1 MIDDRLTMQV
11 YQLFSQLL
19 SVVGTLGLVLYAY
32 ALLGI
37 IFIPIIFIYILLA
50 GFYRQSSREIKRID
64 SNQRSYIYSS
74 FGEQLIGLPSIRA
87 YRQQQHFRNKLQA
100 ATDVECRAY
109 AMTIYIQRWLGI
121 RLDFLGNCL
130 ILGICLFGVGFAAS
144 VSPAK
149 LGGNATY
156 FHLCPLLWEFPLT
169 STVTLTYGL
178 TATQAFSQIVNFY
191 AQVEQEVC
199 VRIIHTSSAH

>member
-11 YQLFSQLL
+11 YQLFSQFL

-37 IFIPIIFIYILLA
+37 IFIPIIFIYIILA

-87 YRQQQHFRNKLQA
+87 YRQQQHFRTKLQA

-130 ILGICLFGVGFAAS
+130 ILGICLFGVGFATS

-149 LGGNATY
+149 LGGKSLLSFALLSFPFTANKHSHFDVRSHRHAS
-156 FHLCPLLWEFPLT
+156 FQSNCQLLCP
-169 STVTLTYGL
+169 S
-178 TATQAFSQIVNFY
+178 
-191 AQVEQEVC
+191 
-199 VRIIHTSSAH
+199 

>member
-11 YQLFSQLL
+11 YQLFSQFL

-37 IFIPIIFIYILLA
+37 IFIPIIFIYIVLA

-87 YRQQQHFRNKLQA
+87 YRQQQHFRTKLQA

-130 ILGICLFGVGFAAS
+130 ILGICLFGVGFADS

-149 LGGNATY
+149 LGGT
-156 FHLCPLLWEFPLT
+156 PFPPPSTNFSLLT

-199 VRIIHTSSAH
+199 VIITHTLPSC

>member
-11 YQLFSQLL
+11 YQLFSQFL

-37 IFIPIIFIYILLA
+37 IFIPIIFIYIVLA

-87 YRQQQHFRNKLQA
+87 YRQQQHFRTKLQA

-130 ILGICLFGVGFAAS
+130 ILGICLFGVGFADS

-149 LGGNATY
+149 LGGMPR
-156 FHLCPLLWEFPLT
+156 PLP
-169 STVTLTYGL
+169 
-178 TATQAFSQIVNFY
+178 
-191 AQVEQEVC
+191 
-199 VRIIHTSSAH
+199 

>member
-1 MIDDRLTMQV
+1 MIDDRLTMQI

-37 IFIPIIFIYILLA
+37 IFIPIIFIYIVLA

-87 YRQQQHFRNKLQA
+87 YRQQQHFRTKLQA

-130 ILGICLFGVGFAAS
+130 ILGICLFGVGFADS

-149 LGGNATY
+149 LGGRS
-156 FHLCPLLWEFPLT
+156 LPLPT
-169 STVTLTYGL
+169 SPSSLLIRTVTLTYGL

-199 VRIIHTSSAH
+199 VFTIHTPSSL